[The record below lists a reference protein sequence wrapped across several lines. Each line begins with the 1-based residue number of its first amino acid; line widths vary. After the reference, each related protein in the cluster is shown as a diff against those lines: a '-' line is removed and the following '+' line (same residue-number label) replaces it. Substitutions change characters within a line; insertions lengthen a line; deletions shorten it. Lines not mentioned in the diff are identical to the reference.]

1 MPTDSEPF
9 DPNRVP
15 VLKRAD
21 WFNDL
26 ECPVAVERQEPQQPI
41 GLHSH
46 EFCEIVVITGGSGQH
61 VTGENTYDLHAGDT
75 FVIGGSR
82 PHDYLNLDDLRLINV
97 LFEPEQLPWTM
108 GDLNT
113 VPGYHVLFTLEPA
126 FRERHR
132 FDSRLRLSPLHLAHT
147 IELINQIEREL
158 SSKKAGYQMM
168 AITGFL
174 QLSTFLSRVYDQ
186 SRAETSRSLLQIAAA
201 ISHIERHYTEN
212 ITLDQLVEISQM
224 SRRNFLRTFESAMGH
239 PPIQYLIHL
248 RIRKA
253 CERLRADRASVTE
266 IAMSVGFTDSNYFSR
281 KFHDVMG
288 ASPRDYKKQ
297 YRLDKD

>member
-1 MPTDSEPF
+1 MLTNPAPF
-9 DPNRVP
+9 DPSAVP

-21 WFNDL
+21 WFNDPD
-26 ECPVAVERQEPQQPI
+26 CPVAVERQEPQQPI
-41 GLHSH
+41 GLHTH
-46 EFCEIVVITGGSGQH
+46 EFCEVVVITGGSGQH
-61 VTGENTYDLHAGDT
+61 VTGENTYDLNAGDT
-75 FVIGGSR
+75 FIIGGSR
-82 PHDYLNLDDLRLINV
+82 PHDYRNLDDLRLINV
-97 LFEPEQLPWTM
+97 LFEPERLPWTM
-108 GDLNT
+108 GDLKS

-132 FDSRLRLSPLHLAHT
+132 FDSRLRLSPMDLAHT
-147 IELINQIEREL
+147 IELIDQMEREL
-158 SSKKAGYQMM
+158 AAKKPGYRMM
-168 AITGFL
+168 AITSFL

-186 SRAETSRSLLQIAAA
+186 SRDNRSRSLLQIAAA
-201 ISHIERHYTEN
+201 ISHIERYYTET

-239 PPIQYLIHL
+239 PPIQYLIQL

-253 CERLRADRASVTE
+253 CERLRTERTSVTE

-281 KFHDVMG
+281 KFREVIG

-297 YRLDKD
+297 YFSDHT